1 MATITVLVF
10 CLSAARGENLTTLDG
25 RTLTNVVSMTNY
37 SSVVVIKHDGGMTGV
52 KPSNLSEDFRAKY
65 GIKIKTNA
73 VATATRQT
81 LQPASPTDVFL
92 AQHKDSDFKVTK
104 SIDQHRTNLISGS
117 TAIIDIHDCE
127 LSVIPKGFIFTTY
140 SFKCDSSG
148 DMETNGADAPVILGF
163 RFGEEPL
170 VRQIFD
176 KYIEW
181 EAIAATNNAQNFE
194 KTIVSIREPAV
205 TPYGS
210 DEFRSFT
217 FRWDRDA
224 IMGKDARAT
233 LGASYPVMNFD
244 MGSLFYGSVEKSDI
258 LAFGELLKSVPE
270 LKEELVQK
278 LRSQETQKDL
288 FK

>member
-1 MATITVLVF
+1 M
-10 CLSAARGENLTTLDG
+10 TTLDG
-25 RTLTNVVSMTNY
+25 KTYSNISDISKYPKQVFFTCSSNRIGVAITNL
-37 SSVVVIKHDGGMTGV
+37 
-52 KPSNLSEDFRAKY
+52 PEDFRTKY

-73 VATATRQT
+73 IATAMQQT
-81 LQPASPTDVFL
+81 LPPVSPTDVFL
-92 AQHKDSDFKVTK
+92 AQHRLSDFKVAK
-104 SIDQHRTNLISGS
+104 SIHLQRTNNTEYAS
-117 TAIIDIHDCE
+117 IIDKHDCE

-148 DMETNGADAPVILGF
+148 YMETNGGDVPVILGF
-163 RFGEEPL
+163 KFGEEQL

-194 KTIVSIREPAV
+194 KTIVSIREPSV
-205 TPYGS
+205 SPYGN

-217 FRWDRDA
+217 FRWNREA

-244 MGSLFYGSVEKSDI
+244 MGGLFYGSVEKSDI
-258 LAFGELLKSVPE
+258 LAFRELLRSVPE
-270 LKEELVQK
+270 LKEELAQK
-278 LRSQETQKDL
+278 IRSQEAEKAL